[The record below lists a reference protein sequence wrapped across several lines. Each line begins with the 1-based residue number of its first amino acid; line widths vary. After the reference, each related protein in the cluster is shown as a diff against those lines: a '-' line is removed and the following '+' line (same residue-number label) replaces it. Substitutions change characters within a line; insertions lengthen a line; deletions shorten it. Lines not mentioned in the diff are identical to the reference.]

1 MFGLFAN
8 VSVASDLY
16 KAKVPLLSDSEADL
30 KRAKSQA
37 MALMITRLTGQAASL
52 KAPTVKAALTK
63 ADKYIS
69 QLSRTTDAESQQ
81 VMIQLGFD
89 QVSVNQLLQS
99 SGQPIWASNR
109 ANILAWLVFEEMG
122 FQEIIADGSLQT
134 SDVIQRESELRGLPL
149 VLPLMDLTDQLLIT
163 PSDVWGNFDEVIDAA
178 SERYQAHG
186 LLVGRI
192 FRNADNLWHGQGQIK
207 LASSQVEWKLAAQSL
222 DELAVLII
230 ENLGQELSLRFA
242 LTSDTSVEQQSVL
255 HISGVKDLQAYD
267 ELQKVLQEVASI
279 THTSL
284 YILQGENLQVIVT
297 HQGSRDNLLINL
309 GLQSR
314 LQLLD
319 GQTVNTYSAN
329 NSLLAYYSW
338 H

>member
-8 VSVASDLY
+8 ASMAADLY
-16 KAKVPLLSDSEADL
+16 MAKVPLLSDSDTDL
-30 KRAKSQA
+30 KQAKSQA
-37 MALMITRLTGQAASL
+37 MALMITRLTGQKASL
-52 KAPTVKAALTK
+52 RAPAVKTALSN
-63 ADKYIS
+63 ADNYIS

-81 VMIQLGFD
+81 VMIQIGFD
-89 QVSVNQLLQS
+89 QVSVNELLRRS
-99 SGQPIWASNR
+99 SQPIWASKR

-122 FQEIIADGSLQT
+122 FQEIIADGSLQA
-134 SDVIQRESELRGLPL
+134 SDVIQQEAESRGLPL
-149 VLPLMDLTDQLLIT
+149 VLPLMDLTDQLVIT
-163 PSDVWGNFDEVIDAA
+163 TSDIWGNFDEVINAA
-178 SERYQAHG
+178 SERYQPHG

-192 FRNADNLWHGQGQIK
+192 FRNADNLWQGQGQIQ
-207 LASSQVEWKLAAQSL
+207 LASSNIDWKLGAQSL
-222 DELAVLII
+222 DELVILIV

-242 LTSDTSVEQQSVL
+242 LTNDTSVEQESML
-255 HISGVKDLQAYD
+255 HISGVKDLRAYD
-267 ELQKVLQEVASI
+267 ELQKVLMEVASI
-279 THTSL
+279 THASL
-284 YILQGENLQVIVT
+284 HSLQGEKMQIIVT

-319 GQTVNTYSAN
+319 GQAVSTYSAN